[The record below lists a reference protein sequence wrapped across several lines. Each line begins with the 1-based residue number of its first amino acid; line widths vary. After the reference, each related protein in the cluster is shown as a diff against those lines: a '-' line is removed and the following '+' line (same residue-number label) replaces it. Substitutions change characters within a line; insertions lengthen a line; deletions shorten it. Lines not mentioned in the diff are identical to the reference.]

1 MRNDFR
7 IGLYEKA
14 MPDFARW
21 EDKLLLT
28 KRCGFD
34 WMEISIDESEK
45 KLARLDYSAEKRSAL
60 KRAIT
65 STGVPVHTMCLS
77 GHRKYP
83 LGSHDAAVR
92 AKALEIMDKAVSL
105 ASELGVRIIQLA
117 GYDVFYEQ
125 GDSDTQKYFAENLY
139 RCVEL
144 AARSGVLLGFETM
157 ENAFLDTVEK
167 GMAHVSRVN
176 SPYLGM
182 YPDLGNLKNAAV
194 IYGTDVAEDLKTGAG
209 HIFAAH
215 LKETA
220 PGKYRDM
227 FLGAGG
233 HTEYE
238 RCLNELW
245 TQGVRMFTAEFWYHG
260 ESDYEQ
266 RIQSAAQFAVSK
278 IGSACEYVQQQAV
291 VR

>member
-1 MRNDFR
+1 MMRNDFR

-14 MPDFARW
+14 MPDFERW

-34 WMEISIDESEK
+34 WLEISIDETGK
-45 KLARLDYSAEKRSAL
+45 KLARLDYSAGQRSAL
-60 KRAIT
+60 KKAIKNT
-65 STGVPVHTMCLS
+65 SVPIYTMCLS

-92 AKALEIMDKAVSL
+92 TKGLEIMDKAVTL
-105 ASELGVRIIQLA
+105 ASELGVRIVQLA
-117 GYDVFYEQ
+117 GYDVYYEQ
-125 GDSDTQKYFAENLY
+125 GDSDTQKYFAENLN

-144 AARSGVLLGFETM
+144 AAKNGVILGFETM
-157 ENAFLDTVEK
+157 ETDFLDTVKK
-167 GMAHVSRVN
+167 GMTHVLRVN

-194 IYGTDVAEDLKTGAG
+194 IYGTDVVEDLRTGAG

-238 RCLNELW
+238 RCLKELW
-245 TQGVRMFTAEFWYHG
+245 AQGVRMFTAEFWYHG

-266 RIQSAAQFAVSK
+266 RIQSAAQFAVGK
-278 IGSACEYVQQQAV
+278 ISSACETVQ
-291 VR
+291 R